1 VQPNRHRE
9 RKIVLFDGRIIKKA
23 NGMKRA
29 RKAHNKKTKT
39 RRRNRLKPDVRA
51 KQILRGAITFFAE
64 HGFAGQTRELA
75 AGLGISEGLLYRYF
89 PSKVALIDRVYEE
102 VFLHRWNPEW
112 ETILTDRSRTLMDR
126 LKAFYVDYA
135 KMILEYEWVRIY
147 LLSAL
152 AGSSINR
159 KYAKLAEQRIYRR
172 VIIELRHEFGNSLSK
187 EIAPTEPEL
196 ELMWNLHGSIF
207 YIGMRK
213 WVYHVSVPSDVD
225 GAIERMVDSLYLG
238 AEAVMR
244 RGRSH

>member
-1 VQPNRHRE
+1 
-9 RKIVLFDGRIIKKA
+9 
-23 NGMKRA
+23 MKRA
-29 RKAHNKKTKT
+29 RKGQKAGKT
-39 RRRNRLKPDVRA
+39 RRRHRLKPHVRA

-89 PSKVALIDRVYEE
+89 PTKEALIDRVYEE

-112 ETILTDRSRTLMDR
+112 EAILTDRTRTLMDR
-126 LKAFYVDYA
+126 LKTFYVDYA

-159 KYAKLAEQRIYRR
+159 KYVKLAEQRIYRR
-172 VIIELRHEFGNSLSK
+172 VINELRHDFGIPHVETMS
-187 EIAPTEPEL
+187 PTEAEL

-213 WVYHVSVPSDVD
+213 WVYHVSAPSDVD
-225 GAIERMVDSLYLG
+225 GAIERIVDGFYLG
-238 AEAVMR
+238 AKAVMR
-244 RGRSH
+244 RGRSR